1 MPGRH
6 DSVTSYKNPKKK
18 FFKPKKPV
26 NKMTEEELEEF
37 ANFVFDNLM
46 GNIQNEDEC
55 DNTSR

>member
-1 MPGRH
+1 M
-6 DSVTSYKNPKKK
+6 TSKSPKKK

-37 ANFVFDNLM
+37 AKFVFDNLM
-46 GNIQNEDEC
+46 GDIEDEDER